1 MGMAADVHMQDRD
14 EAAGGRGPVVVQ
26 LADGRV
32 EEDVTGHV
40 ALTVR
45 ERVEVGVQGAGHP
58 VAGQDVQTAA
68 GDQGGDVAQGIQH
81 LVQARSHALRR
92 RHPVL
97 RVAGS
102 GEGEQVAALDVVE
115 AQGAGDGVQ
124 HRVGDVGVSAALEAD
139 VVVHA
144 HPGQLRDL
152 LPPQAWHPAAPGV
165 GRQPGRLRGQTR
177 ATGAQEVAQ
186 FGLAPEL
193 CGGAPGRRLL
203 AHYPRV
209 GPA

>member
-124 HRVGDVGVSAALEAD
+124 HRVGDVGVSAA
-139 VVVHA
+139 
-144 HPGQLRDL
+144 
-152 LPPQAWHPAAPGV
+152 QAWHPAAPGV